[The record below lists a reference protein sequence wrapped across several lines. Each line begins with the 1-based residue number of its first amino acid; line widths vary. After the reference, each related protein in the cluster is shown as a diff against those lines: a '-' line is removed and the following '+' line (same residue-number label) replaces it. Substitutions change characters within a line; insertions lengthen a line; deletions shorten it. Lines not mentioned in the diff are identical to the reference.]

1 MFYELGLSTMD
12 YLLTPPAIR
21 ANMMSPACQVVI
33 VIIIIIVVVIIIVIV
48 IVIAI
53 VIIIVITILT
63 GVSNSDLLPIPH
75 RVFDR
80 YTCVTEPS
88 GNSRF
93 RDLAEHCCVKK

>member
-1 MFYELGLSTMD
+1 MSLNMMMIIIIIFIIIIIIIDDDEESQSGMFYELGLSTMD

-33 VIIIIIVVVIIIVIV
+33 IIVIV
-48 IVIAI
+48 IVIII
-53 VIIIVITILT
+53 VITVITILT

-80 YTCVTEPS
+80 YPCV
-88 GNSRF
+88 
-93 RDLAEHCCVKK
+93 